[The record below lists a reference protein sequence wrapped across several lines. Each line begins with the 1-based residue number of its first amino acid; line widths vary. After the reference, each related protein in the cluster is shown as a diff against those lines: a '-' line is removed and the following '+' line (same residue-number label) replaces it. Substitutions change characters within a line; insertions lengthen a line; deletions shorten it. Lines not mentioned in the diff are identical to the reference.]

1 MRLIVTKNIS
11 LSYKERLLQQ
21 GYSVVDIPLIEI
33 KPIAFELKEVDQNVI
48 FTSQNAVRI
57 LLQKQ
62 QPNQDLLKDKKCFCV
77 GEKVKSLLGKN
88 GQKVVKMAKN
98 ASELAHFLVKNHK
111 NEQFSFFCGTR
122 RMDDLELVFAQ
133 NQMKLTI
140 IPIYDTLLTP
150 HKIKLDVEGIL
161 FYSPSAVESFF
172 IKNKWPKNTYGFC
185 IGTTPA
191 NALKK
196 HTDQFYVATQ
206 PKESA
211 LLVKLKQH
219 FSAYA

>member
-11 LSYKERLLQQ
+11 LSFKERLLQQ

-33 KPIAFELKEVDQNVI
+33 KPILFELKEVDQNVI
-48 FTSQNAVRI
+48 FTSQSAVHI

-62 QPNQDLLKDKKCFCV
+62 QANQGLLQDKKYFCV
-77 GEKVKSLLGKN
+77 GEKVKSLLEKN
-88 GQKVVKMAKN
+88 GQKVVKMSQN
-98 ASELAHFLVKNHK
+98 ASELAHSLVMNHK

-122 RMDDLELVFAQ
+122 RMDDLELVFAK
-133 NQMKLTI
+133 NEMKLNI

-150 HKIKLDVEGIL
+150 HKIKLDVDGIL

-185 IGTTPA
+185 IGKTTA

-196 HTDQFYVATQ
+196 YTDRFYVASQ